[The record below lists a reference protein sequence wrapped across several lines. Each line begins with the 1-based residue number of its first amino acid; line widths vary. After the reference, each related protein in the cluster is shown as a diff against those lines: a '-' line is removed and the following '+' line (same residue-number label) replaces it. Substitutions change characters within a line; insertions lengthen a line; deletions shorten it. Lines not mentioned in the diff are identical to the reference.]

1 MYYDRGIKSQGGFS
15 MDMKDQKQAKE
26 IAEQRMFIIAPLL
39 DCTLS
44 PDEYYKKRM
53 EVAESNEVCTRT
65 VQRYVDAYSEY
76 GIDGLKPKGKIPD
89 KNPVITE
96 EILQEAIRLRR
107 EVPSRSA
114 PTIIKILE
122 LEGRVEPDTLKRTT
136 LQRALAKAGYS
147 HEMMKVYQDH
157 GYGSQRFARVH
168 RCDLWQ
174 GDIKYGPVLN
184 INGKPQPTYMSCIID
199 DATRYIIHAEFYGD
213 MEQSIV
219 EDTLKKGIQKF
230 GLARRIYFDNG
241 SQYRTHW
248 MKRACSLLGIRL
260 LYAKPGNP
268 QGKGKQERFNHT
280 VDSFI
285 DEINIKKPESIEE
298 LNRLF
303 NAWLAECYHSR
314 IHSALGITPEQAFKS
329 DSMPLR
335 YPDEAILATAFLH
348 CETRKV
354 NKSGCISFMGKDYD
368 VGVAYAGQQVDVVY
382 DPQNISKVRI
392 EAKDHEPFY
401 AEPAKV
407 GTHVAKKPKRKDI
420 EPVQA
425 DSSRLLDAVSKS
437 ADEKER
443 RNIISYSQV
452 LEETENV

>member
-1 MYYDRGIKSQGGFS
+1 
-15 MDMKDQKQAKE
+15 MDMKNQKLAKE
-26 IAEQRMFIIAPLL
+26 IAEQRLMMIAPLL
-39 DCTLS
+39 DGTLN
-44 PDEYYKKRM
+44 PEEYYKKRI

-65 VQRYVDAYSEY
+65 VQRYVDSYSEY
-76 GIDGLKPKGKIPD
+76 GIDGLKPKGKVPE
-89 KNPVITE
+89 NNTVITD

-107 EVPSRSA
+107 EVPSRSV

-122 LEGRVEPDTLKRTT
+122 LEGKSEPGKLKRTT

-147 HEMMKVYQDH
+147 HEMMKMYQDH

-174 GDIKYGPVLN
+174 GDLKYGPVLN
-184 INGKPQPTYMSCIID
+184 INGKPQPTYMSCLID

-248 MKRACSLLGIRL
+248 MKRACSLLGMRL
-260 LYAKPGNP
+260 LYAKPRNP

-285 DEINIKKPESIEE
+285 DEINVKKPESIEE

-314 IHSALGITPEQAFKS
+314 IHSALGVTPEQAFKS

-368 VGVAYAGQQVDVVY
+368 VGIIYAGQQVDVVY
-382 DPQNISKVRI
+382 DPQNIARIRI

-407 GTHVAKKPKRKDI
+407 GTHVAKKPKRAEI
-420 EPVQA
+420 ERVQA
-425 DSSRLLDAVSKS
+425 DSSRLLDAVSKV

-452 LEETENV
+452 LEGTENV